1 MTGPAS
7 SGNSPSGNPVE
18 TVAVFSYEEIIG
30 DGLYKLPFVRA
41 LRAAYPSARI
51 TWITTRRTVYAGRLQ
66 PIMQGLIDEF
76 RQDSGIGTSLGR
88 LLMPLP
94 FRDRFQLIID
104 TQTTVWRTL
113 TLKRLPHDLFI
124 SPAARFR
131 LSDRRPPKDRT
142 RPPHMVDRLNELL
155 ALAAGSV
162 PAVTRELRLPDDLVA
177 KAEAALPAGPA
188 YVGLAPGAGKR
199 FKCWPLD
206 RFIDVARAQGA
217 RGRVPVFI
225 LGPDELEWLP
235 ELRAAVP
242 GALFPEQERAI
253 WGDDFTPLRTIAL
266 AQRFTVALANDS
278 GVSHMFGAADA
289 PLITLF
295 GPTSAEKFQPKVT
308 FGVVIT
314 AQEFG
319 GEAMT
324 DIPVQSVI
332 ERLDQVAIHR
342 NDHGDYP
349 KKR

>member
-1 MTGPAS
+1 MTGPTSPGDPVS
-7 SGNSPSGNPVE
+7 S
-18 TVAVFSYEEIIG
+18 VAVFSYGEIIG

-51 TWITTRRTVYAGRLQ
+51 TWITTNRTVYAGKLQ
-66 PIMQGLIDEF
+66 PIMGGLIDEF
-76 RQDSGIGTSLGR
+76 RQDSGIGASPAGVIL
-88 LLMPLP
+88 PLP
-94 FRDRFQLIID
+94 FRDRFQVIID

-113 TLKRLPHDLFI
+113 TLKRLGHDLFI

-131 LSDRRPPKDRT
+131 LSDRRPPPGRT

-155 ALAAGSV
+155 ALASGGV
-162 PAVTRELRLPDDLVA
+162 PAVSTGLRLPDDLVA
-177 KAEAALPAGPA
+177 KARAALPDGPA
-188 YVGLAPGAGKR
+188 YAGLAPGAGKR

-266 AQRFTVALANDS
+266 AQRFAVALANDS
-278 GVSHMFGAADA
+278 GVSHMFGAADV
-289 PLITLF
+289 PLVTLF
-295 GPTSAEKFQPKVT
+295 GPTPAAKFQPRVT
-308 FGVVIT
+308 RGAVLT
-314 AQEFG
+314 AQQFG
-319 GEAMT
+319 GQAMT
-324 DIPVQSVI
+324 DIPVADVVDK
-332 ERLDQVAIHR
+332 LVDLAISR
-342 NDHGDYP
+342 PMTPPGV
-349 KKR
+349 KES